1 MGKQTALSL
10 FDKGSLKETTE
21 SGIIFTSSTEPVTNK
36 NGVIVGS
43 KTVVKLAKASDARD
57 RLQLKGKAN
66 QDEWTEE
73 QRKAK
78 VLAFRKLK
86 AHLLTLDETRL
97 GLIRFQEKTG
107 ADGLLDMSFRI
118 KEQPQKPTLLTPE
131 QVAKAWGISLAE
143 AMEKLSAAGLTPR
156 GTVEVQSEVV
166 PAKAISEGT
175 QETANEAANTE
186 KQAGE

>member
-21 SGIIFTSSTEPVTNK
+21 SGIIFTSATEAVVNK
-36 NGVIVGS
+36 AGVVVGS

-66 QDEWTEE
+66 QDEWIEE
-73 QRKAK
+73 QQKAK

-97 GLIRFQEKTG
+97 GLVRFQEKTG
-107 ADGLLDMSFRI
+107 ADGLLDMSLRI
-118 KEQPQKPTLLTPE
+118 KEVPQKPTLLTPE
-131 QVAKAWGISLAE
+131 QVARAWGIPLAE
-143 AMEKLSAAGLTPR
+143 AMEKLKAAGLTPR
-156 GTVEVQSEVV
+156 NTVEVQSEVLPPKEITAGV
-166 PAKAISEGT
+166 KEVAK
-175 QETANEAANTE
+175 EAEATE
-186 KQAGE
+186 AMAGE